1 MRVPRD
7 KRRRPRA
14 VGIAAG
20 VAVCGVLLTACVAT
34 APDPGDDEAVAPT
47 SPASEVLPAPGRTI
61 EAVPEEPADLHGY
74 RIAVVVPDDTRST
87 QNLLAAAREF
97 AADTGATLA
106 EFAAPSGD
114 ADPVGTALAGAVE
127 SGPDLVVG
135 LGDGVVPV
143 FDIET
148 AKILA
153 QQVLIVGAQLA
164 EPTHNVT
171 AVIWDGATSRE
182 AEPDVDGLS
191 VTVQRGR
198 DALAVGVASVLDDV
212 TGVVLHLPH

>member
-7 KRRRPRA
+7 SSRRPPA
-14 VGIAAG
+14 VGIFAA
-20 VAVCGVLLTACVAT
+20 VAVCSLLLTACTAA
-34 APDPGDDEAVAPT
+34 APDPADDEAVAPT

-87 QNLLAAAREF
+87 QNLLVAAREF
-97 AADTGATLA
+97 AADTGATIA
-106 EFAAPSGD
+106 EFAAPPRD
-114 ADPVGTALAGAVE
+114 ADPVGTALADAVASE
-127 SGPDLVVG
+127 PDLVVG

-153 QQVLIVGAQLA
+153 QQVLIVGAQLV
-164 EPTHNVT
+164 EPTDNVT

-182 AEPDVDGLS
+182 AEPDAGRES
-191 VTVQRGR
+191 VTTERGR
-198 DALAVGVASVLDDV
+198 DAFAVGIASVLDDV
-212 TGVVLHLPH
+212 TGVVLQLPR